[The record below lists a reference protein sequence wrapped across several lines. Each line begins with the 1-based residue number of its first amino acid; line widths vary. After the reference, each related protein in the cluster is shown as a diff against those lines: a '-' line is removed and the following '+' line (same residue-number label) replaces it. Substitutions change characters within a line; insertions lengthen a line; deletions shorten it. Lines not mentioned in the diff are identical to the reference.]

1 MENLRIS
8 ETVRLKLLNKHGGL
22 TRTDVEQC
30 FANREG
36 KFLVDNREEH
46 KTDPQT
52 LWFVAENYYGRLIK
66 IVFIPMPDGQLIL
79 KSAYTANATEI
90 AIYQQL
96 AL

>member
-36 KFLVDNREEH
+36 KFLVDNREP
-46 KTDPQT
+46 KNLSWITQVCTTP
-52 LWFVAENYYGRLIK
+52 
-66 IVFIPMPDGQLIL
+66 
-79 KSAYTANATEI
+79 
-90 AIYQQL
+90 
-96 AL
+96 